1 MWICEVRDENK
12 MCKWIEKRAPRWA
25 VAAKISS
32 KDSSRY
38 EIMTPSW
45 FINYYLKL
53 RFSSFFGNF
62 RLNVWNQFSKI
73 KEKTIF
79 FGIWRWEVSL
89 IDLCR
94 WMPWLYPSKFL
105 FLKSLHWTWNGN
117 LFWIA
122 KAKLLLSGLNLTL
135 CTALHTCDV
144 SHHVTWIGTFSKW
157 LSMKRPKFSF
167 AQYII

>member
-1 MWICEVRDENK
+1 MWICKVRDAKKCANELKNGHQD
-12 MCKWIEKRAPRWA
+12 ERLPR
-25 VAAKISS
+25 KFHQ
-32 KDSSRY
+32 DSPRY

-45 FINYYLKL
+45 FKNYYLKI

-79 FGIWRWEVSL
+79 FGLWRWEVSL
-89 IDLCR
+89 INLCR
-94 WMPWLYPSKFL
+94 WIPWLYPSKFL

-135 CTALHTCDV
+135 CTTLHTCDV
-144 SHHVTWIGTFSKW
+144 LHHVTWIGTFSKW

-167 AQYII
+167 AQYIT